1 MELNSKIFILLVI
14 FTFCSGTNI
23 EDDKEISGSSYR
35 NGKLLFGNGANLD
48 AIQELRARLDKL
60 EAEVKSGSSYQSDD
74 SFMQPR
80 FLEQT
85 RVNITTAFSNIT
97 NLYTKVKALRAANAL
112 KCSKKKCENIRTKVK
127 KVNKELEF
135 LKNINVTQLQE
146 TIATI
151 NTFQNTITSLQ
162 SSLATLESTSTAQQ
176 ASITAL
182 ESTSTT
188 QQATLTAQQA
198 SITALESTSTT
209 QQASITA
216 LETKST
222 AQQTSITALEST
234 SATQQTSIT
243 ALETTNTAQQ
253 TDIDTVKTSVTSLT
267 TANTQQQT
275 QIDTVETKVTT
286 IETTVT
292 SLQTSVT
299 SNTDKVTKVNNCFAD
314 INSADCPSAKRRNGR
329 DLDNNNLEEDVGN
342 NDYDDLGPHPS
353 LILKNIFRANRAE
366 GKGNKKKKNHK
377 RKKYRQG
384 TTALIPALKIL
395 VACMNDNT
403 AATCT
408 AEYSASTS
416 IPSQLGSVSTLST
429 DVTAVKACLTDP
441 TASACTSVYS
451 GASTLPASVSTLSTD
466 LTPVKACM
474 TDPSAAGCTGTYS
487 GASSLPGIATSISTL
502 NTDVTTLKSC
512 MTDPT
517 AAGCTGTYSAATT
530 LASLVS
536 TISGCMTDPAASAC
550 TTTYSAATTLP
561 QVLSGKCPT
570 STCTTLTTDMTA
582 VKSCLT
588 DPTAAGCTG
597 TYSAATTLPKI
608 VSNVDKCMT
617 NVEDATCT
625 NSYGASTGLIT
636 AGGKSIV
643 GYIQQLNKPSM
654 IMCQLTDATVADYA
668 SSTGNNGCTPQL
680 SKWAPL
686 TWICSQT
693 PQQDSSANSY
703 YIEPDA
709 AAGSAVSKITIKQAG
724 YYKIELTALLTLNKF
739 QHRIEVFK
747 KSTGAT
753 CDKDTI
759 LLGVYARDND
769 TGGTVVGKESSSNT
783 EGFYNLAAND
793 ELIVI
798 ASTSGNAV
806 SNTETEVEGD
816 AAITKTSWIITRLN
830 Y

>member
-1 MELNSKIFILLVI
+1 
-14 FTFCSGTNI
+14 
-23 EDDKEISGSSYR
+23 
-35 NGKLLFGNGANLD
+35 
-48 AIQELRARLDKL
+48 
-60 EAEVKSGSSYQSDD
+60 
-74 SFMQPR
+74 
-80 FLEQT
+80 
-85 RVNITTAFSNIT
+85 
-97 NLYTKVKALRAANAL
+97 
-112 KCSKKKCENIRTKVK
+112 
-127 KVNKELEF
+127 
-135 LKNINVTQLQE
+135 
-146 TIATI
+146 
-151 NTFQNTITSLQ
+151 
-162 SSLATLESTSTAQQ
+162 
-176 ASITAL
+176 
-182 ESTSTT
+182 
-188 QQATLTAQQA
+188 
-198 SITALESTSTT
+198 
-209 QQASITA
+209 
-216 LETKST
+216 
-222 AQQTSITALEST
+222 
-234 SATQQTSIT
+234 
-243 ALETTNTAQQ
+243 
-253 TDIDTVKTSVTSLT
+253 
-267 TANTQQQT
+267 
-275 QIDTVETKVTT
+275 
-286 IETTVT
+286 
-292 SLQTSVT
+292 
-299 SNTDKVTKVNNCFAD
+299 
-314 INSADCPSAKRRNGR
+314 
-329 DLDNNNLEEDVGN
+329 
-342 NDYDDLGPHPS
+342 
-353 LILKNIFRANRAE
+353 
-366 GKGNKKKKNHK
+366 
-377 RKKYRQG
+377 
-384 TTALIPALKIL
+384 
-395 VACMNDNT
+395 
-403 AATCT
+403 
-408 AEYSASTS
+408 
-416 IPSQLGSVSTLST
+416 
-429 DVTAVKACLTDP
+429 
-441 TASACTSVYS
+441 
-451 GASTLPASVSTLSTD
+451 
-466 LTPVKACM
+466 M

-536 TISGCMTDPAASAC
+536 TIAGCMTDPAASAC

-643 GYIQQLNKPSM
+643 GYIQ
-654 IMCQLTDATVADYA
+654 
-668 SSTGNNGCTPQL
+668 QL

-806 SNTETEVEGD
+806 SNTETKVEGD
-816 AAITKTSWIITRLN
+816 AAITKTSR
-830 Y
+830 